1 MSAVP
6 IADCLR
12 KAQQPISTIF
22 DTLILSMQL
31 SNLLLCKLIYSYVGF
46 SSLYAGWYFS
56 NTVCLTLISMETI
69 FLV

>member
-46 SSLYAGWYFS
+46 SSLDAGWYFS